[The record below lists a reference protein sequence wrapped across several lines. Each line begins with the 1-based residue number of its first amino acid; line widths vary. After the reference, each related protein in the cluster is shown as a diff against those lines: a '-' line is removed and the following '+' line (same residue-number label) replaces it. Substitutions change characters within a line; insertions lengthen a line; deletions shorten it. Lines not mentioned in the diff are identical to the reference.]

1 MRLAGKVAIITGCA
15 GGMGEAAA
23 LLFAREGAKVAAV
36 DIDEARIAPLIAR
49 IEAGGGTAIAIPAD
63 VTRTAD
69 VQRIVAR
76 TVTELGLPTVLFNN
90 AGVDTES
97 KRAMIDIAEADFD
110 RVIEVNLKGP
120 WLMMKHVVPHMIA
133 AGSGSIVNTA
143 SIGAFIA
150 ASSAG
155 YCASKAGL
163 VGLTK
168 VAAVEL
174 GKHRIRVNTLC
185 PGATE
190 TPMAKHQREEMEK
203 AGLPTSNDIIDRMG
217 VLGRLARPEEMAQ
230 MALFLASDEFE
241 LRDRCGLRQRRR
253 LDGDERH
260 SGAGDGAVAYVPRR
274 AHLDKLD
281 AARDERGWFE
291 LSNGRSCR
299 ARDRARRGLAV
310 ETRCSAPTVKGNE
323 DCLNRPT
330 DESPRP
336 VVSTPAVA

>member
-1 MRLAGKVAIITGCA
+1 MRLAGKIAIITGCA

-36 DIDEARIAPLIAR
+36 DLDEVRIAPLVAQ
-49 IEAGGGTAIAIPAD
+49 IEAVGGTAIAIAAD

-69 VQRIVAR
+69 VERIVAR
-76 TVTELGLPTVLFNN
+76 TVAELGLPTVLFNN
-90 AGVDTES
+90 AGVDTEN
-97 KRAMIDIAEADFD
+97 KRAMLDIAEADFD

-120 WLMMKHVVPHMIA
+120 WLMMKHVAPRMIE
-133 AGSGSIVNTA
+133 AGGGSIVNTA

-190 TPMAKHQREEMEK
+190 TPMARHQREEMEK
-203 AGLPTSNDIIDRMG
+203 AGLPTSNVLIDRMG
-217 VLGRLARPEEMAQ
+217 VLGRLADPMEMAQ
-230 MALFLASDEFE
+230 MALFLASDDSSFATGA
-241 LRDRCGLRQRRR
+241 DFVNDAGWMAM
-253 LDGDERH
+253 
-260 SGAGDGAVAYVPRR
+260 SGIPVQQF
-274 AHLDKLD
+274 
-281 AARDERGWFE
+281 AR
-291 LSNGRSCR
+291 
-299 ARDRARRGLAV
+299 
-310 ETRCSAPTVKGNE
+310 
-323 DCLNRPT
+323 
-330 DESPRP
+330 
-336 VVSTPAVA
+336 